1 MFSSP
6 LMVRRNLEG
15 IPRGMPPLGGG
26 KTMACFQ
33 DPQKRFSPVEVVE
46 RLLILYHCGD
56 TPPSLYLAS
65 DFDLA
70 LYLDG
75 LGFDAYSRE
84 RLVGQHRAID
94 FNRFSMNVL
103 PSGDRGHS
111 HLTAH

>member
-1 MFSSP
+1 
-6 LMVRRNLEG
+6 MVRRNLEG
-15 IPRGMPPLGGG
+15 IPARDATPARWR
-26 KTMACFQ
+26 TMACFQ

-84 RLVGQHRAID
+84 RLVERRRAID
-94 FNRFSMNVL
+94 FSRFSMNVL